1 MSFTFFGW
9 LDVEKNVILIDLR
22 VYHLDG
28 DRLVRVSDTVVLLL
42 QKYAYRNRLRDLVF
56 IANNSVIM
64 QYEF

>member
-1 MSFTFFGW
+1 MNFTFFGW

-42 QKYAYRNRLRDLVF
+42 QKYAYHNRLCS
-56 IANNSVIM
+56 A
-64 QYEF
+64 